1 MNPRLSFHGGAGTV
15 TGSRHLVETDS
26 CRFLVDAGLF
36 QGLKKLRELNWKKP
50 RFDPEHVD
58 FLFLTHAH
66 IDHAGYLPRLVKDG
80 FRGPIYCTRATFDLA
95 QLLLMDS
102 AKIQEED
109 ARYAN
114 KKGFSRHKPALP
126 LYTSDDAAGALGFM
140 EPVDYGE
147 WLEPAQGVRAR
158 FLNAGHILG
167 AAMVEVH
174 LQTGERTIR
183 MVFSGDIGRYD
194 MPLHSDPDPLPDC
207 HFLIM
212 ESTYGDREHKSAP
225 IEEQIGEALIDCI
238 DRKGTVLIPSFAV
251 GRSQLVTLCLRQLIQ
266 AGRLPD
272 VPIHIDSP
280 MAVDATRIYSR
291 HIKDSSLD
299 DSLNDDGRIRL
310 FPNNVQFHRSVD
322 ESIKLNKMPGPRII
336 ISASGMLTAGRV
348 IHHLRRLLPD
358 KQNLILLVGYQ
369 AAGTRGRALLEG
381 AKTLKM
387 HGKDVPVRAKFRSAH
402 GLSAHADRDELIR
415 WLRSSKARP
424 KTVFVTHGEPDASKA
439 LAQRI
444 EEEIG
449 ARCFVHSVARS
460 LRPRNPLDSAHPH

>member
-15 TGSRHLVETDS
+15 TGSRHLVETGS
-26 CRFLVDAGLF
+26 ARFLIDAGLF
-36 QGLKKLRELNWKKP
+36 QGLKKLRNLNWKKP

-109 ARYAN
+109 AHYAN
-114 KKGFSRHKPALP
+114 KKGFSKHKPALP
-126 LYTSDDAAGALGFM
+126 LYTSDDARGALGFM
-140 EPVDYGE
+140 EPVDYGK

-158 FLNAGHILG
+158 FLNVGHILG
-167 AAMVEVH
+167 ASMVEVH
-174 LQTGERTIR
+174 LETGERTIR
-183 MVFSGDIGRYD
+183 LVFSGDVGRYN

-212 ESTYGDREHKSAP
+212 ESTYGDREHKSGS

-251 GRSQLVTLCLRQLIQ
+251 GRSQLVTLCLRQLIK

-291 HIKDSSLD
+291 HIEDLSLD
-299 DSLNDDGRIRL
+299 DSLNDDGRSRL

-322 ESIKLNKMPGPRII
+322 ESKKLNKLPGPRII

-348 IHHLRRLLPD
+348 LHHLKRLLPH
-358 KQNLILLVGYQ
+358 KRNLIMLSGYQ
-369 AAGTRGRALLEG
+369 APGTRGRAMMEG
-381 AKTLKM
+381 KRTVRV
-387 HGKDVPVRAKFRSAH
+387 HGENVPIKAQFIPIS
-402 GLSAHADRDELIR
+402 GLSAHADRTELLKWVR
-415 WLRSSKARP
+415 TAGGSKEQP
-424 KTVFVTHGEPDASKA
+424 DTVFVVHGEPKSANAFADTLTEK
-439 LAQRI
+439 LGTRTFRPDMGDGYDLI
-444 EEEIG
+444 E
-449 ARCFVHSVARS
+449 
-460 LRPRNPLDSAHPH
+460 LLDS